1 MIVSATLIDRT
12 VYFKG
17 FRKRA
22 LCVCPVVGGLVA
34 EECVADQLKE
44 RGCLVTAYDVAMST
58 NEELHAA
65 KDARYD
71 AGIQV
76 RRDVMGD
83 EFVDAALARNAGSDG
98 EELQKHVTATVWGSV
113 WTREGLS
120 KRDRSLLNIGMLV
133 ALRATEELRG
143 HVKGGLTNGLTRE
156 EITEAIIHASGYCGA
171 PAALSAMKVAQ
182 EVLVAELGP
191 KNSED

>member
-1 MIVSATLIDRT
+1 
-12 VYFKG
+12 
-17 FRKRA
+17 
-22 LCVCPVVGGLVA
+22 
-34 EECVADQLKE
+34 
-44 RGCLVTAYDVAMST
+44 MST
-58 NEELHAA
+58 NEELNAA

-83 EFVDAALARNAGSDG
+83 EFVDAALSRNAGSDG
-98 EELQKHVTATVWGSV
+98 EELQKHITATVWGSV

-143 HVKGGLTNGLTRE
+143 HVKGGLANGLTRE
-156 EITEAIIHASGYCGA
+156 EITEAILHASGYCGA

-191 KNSED
+191 KNPEN

>member
-1 MIVSATLIDRT
+1 
-12 VYFKG
+12 
-17 FRKRA
+17 
-22 LCVCPVVGGLVA
+22 
-34 EECVADQLKE
+34 
-44 RGCLVTAYDVAMST
+44 MST
-58 NEELHAA
+58 NEEFNAA